1 MFLQSQILYFFKI
14 LGSMMEEG
22 GELGV
27 AKRGRSMQEVAISL
41 VARIKEVE
49 GGKMKN
55 SEERQSMGRNH
66 GN

>member
-1 MFLQSQILYFFKI
+1 
-14 LGSMMEEG
+14 MMEEG